1 MVSAE
6 RHHSESAVA
15 GRGGEMSG
23 YQQTILIIDDAKE
36 NIDILL
42 SLLDDYDLLV
52 AKSGQKALELA
63 KSENVDLILLDIVMP
78 GMDGFEVC
86 RRLKNIP
93 ETREIPILFIT
104 AKTDEES
111 IEKAFKTGG
120 SDYVT
125 KPFKPKELL
134 ARVRMQLKLR
144 ETQKALKYAA
154 ERDSLTGYYNRR
166 KFFEE
171 GEALFDRSN
180 GSLYAVMC
188 DIDRFKRINDT
199 YGHAFGDTIIRYISE
214 TIAKGTKTDAILGR
228 LGGEEFAIL
237 CLDESFENVRERIE
251 LLRKAIEISD
261 HPFEHKNVKVS
272 LSCGIAKKEEGDTLD
287 TLLNRAD
294 KALYDAKDAGRNRV
308 RFRISDES

>member
-1 MVSAE
+1 MLPDGDIATKPQAE
-6 RHHSESAVA
+6 RGAGMSES
-15 GRGGEMSG
+15 E
-23 YQQTILIIDDAKE
+23 QTILIIDDAKE
-36 NIDILL
+36 NIDILI
-42 SLLDDYDLLV
+42 SLLDEYDLLV
-52 AKSGQKALELA
+52 AKDGAKAIELA
-63 KSENVDLILLDIVMP
+63 EKENVDLILLDIVMP

-86 RRLKNIP
+86 RRLKNFP
-93 ETREIPILFIT
+93 RTEEIPILFIT

-134 ARVRMQLKLR
+134 ARVKMQLKLR

-171 GEALFDRSN
+171 GEALFRQTGEN
-180 GSLYAVMC
+180 LYAVMC

-214 TIAKGTKTDAILGR
+214 SIAKGSGDGAVLGR

-237 CLDESFENVRERIE
+237 CVAEKSGDVYDRIE
-251 LLRKAIEISD
+251 KVRKEIDASE
-261 HPFEHKNVKVS
+261 HLFEGRKVKVS
-272 LSCGIAKKEEGDTLD
+272 LSCGIAKKMAGDTLD

-294 KALYDAKDAGRNRV
+294 KALYDAKDAGRNSV
-308 RFRISDES
+308 RFRIPDEE

>member
-1 MVSAE
+1 MPE
-6 RHHSESAVA
+6 YDHN
-15 GRGGEMSG
+15 
-23 YQQTILIIDDAKE
+23 QTILIIDDAKE
-36 NIDILL
+36 NIDVLL
-42 SLLDDYDLLV
+42 SLLDRYDLLV
-52 AKSGQKALELA
+52 AKSGEKALELA
-63 KSENVDLILLDIVMP
+63 AKEDIDLILLDIVMP

-86 RRLKNIP
+86 RQLKNDP
-93 ETREIPILFIT
+93 KTREIPILFIT

-134 ARVRMQLKLR
+134 ARVEMQLKLR

-166 KFFEE
+166 KFFKE
-171 GEALFDRSN
+171 GEELFERADDD
-180 GSLYAVMC
+180 LYAVMC

-199 YGHAFGDTIIRYISE
+199 YGHAFGDTIIRYIAG
-214 TIAKGTKTDAILGR
+214 TTANGTKEDAVLGR

-237 CLDESFENVRERIE
+237 CIDENLGNVEQRIESIRERIE
-251 LLRKAIEISD
+251 ASH
-261 HPFEHKNVKVS
+261 HPFDSQDVRVS
-272 LSCGIAKKEEGDTLD
+272 LSCGITKKRPGDTLD

-294 KALYDAKDAGRNRV
+294 KALYDAKSAGRNRV
-308 RFRISDES
+308 RFRVSDG